1 VSKPTAFG
9 QALEKSYITSQK
21 RNSMNFWQS
30 STLILTMILIVLPA
44 PAQIKIDYT
53 LTMDGSLT
61 SISPYIFGTNQ
72 LLSGGENWTALRIGG
87 NRLTGYNWENNASN
101 AGSDWN
107 HYSDNYLPSVFGIP
121 SNSSNSPGIV
131 TSTFQNQAIGLGAYS
146 VVTLQM
152 AGCVAKDKN
161 GAVQVSETAPS
172 QRWASVQFEKNSSFT
187 LQPDVSDNVVYID
200 EYVHFLTHTFGLA
213 NSATGIRGYE
223 LDNEPDLWVETH
235 PRLHPDTT
243 KCTELVQ
250 RSIALSSA
258 VKKVDPYAEIFGPV
272 SYGFNGFYSCQSAP
286 DWKSVSAGKGYSWFL
301 DYYLD
306 RMKAASDSA
315 GKRLLDVLDVHWYP
329 EAMGS
334 DNKRITDPSAQ
345 STAAALARVQAPRS
359 LWDSFYRE
367 NSWIG
372 QWFSS
377 YLPLIPRLQKSI
389 DKYYPGTKLAF
400 TEWNY
405 GGEND
410 ISGAIAVV
418 DVLGIFAKRGIYLST
433 FWQLNSTAPYI
444 SAAYKMFR
452 NYDGQNSRFGDL
464 LIPSQAS
471 DSTNSSI
478 YGSYSAGK
486 GEIHLIVVNKNF
498 DQSIEG
504 NFSISSSKTI
514 TSGKVWMLTSASPTI
529 YEAND
534 ISTLAQKSFSYTLP
548 PKSVYHFVLTASG
561 ISSVPLL
568 SADTTQDNL
577 SLHAY
582 PNPFNPSTVIRFA
595 LKTASSVRMVVYDLL
610 GRHMETLLQ
619 GEYSSGSHEVT
630 WVPKG
635 ASGIYLC
642 RMEAV
647 PKDGKSSVVLRTEKL
662 VFIK

>member
-1 VSKPTAFG
+1 
-9 QALEKSYITSQK
+9 
-21 RNSMNFWQS
+21 MNLFRS
-30 STLILTMILIVLPA
+30 SSLLLSMILIVLPT

-53 LTMDGSLT
+53 ITMNGSLK
-61 SISPYIFGTNQ
+61 SISPYIYGTNQ

-87 NRLTGYNWENNASN
+87 NRLTGYNWENNASS
-101 AGSDWN
+101 AGSDWS

-121 SNSSNSPGIV
+121 ANISNSPGIV
-131 TSTFQNQAIGLGAYS
+131 TTTFQNQAIGLGAYS

-152 AGCVAKDKN
+152 AGYVSADKN

-172 QRWASVQFEKNSSFT
+172 QRWARVQFEKNSSWS
-187 LQPDVSDNVVYID
+187 LQPDVSDSVVYID

-223 LDNEPDLWVETH
+223 LDNEPDLWVGTH
-235 PRLHPDTT
+235 PRLHPDVT
-243 KCTELVQ
+243 KCAELVE

-286 DWKSVSAGKGYSWFL
+286 DWNSVSAGKGYSWFL

-306 RMKAASDSA
+306 CMKAASDSA
-315 GKRLLDVLDVHWYP
+315 GKRLLDVLDLHWYS

-334 DNKRITDPSAQ
+334 DNKRITDPASQ

-359 LWDSFYRE
+359 LWDFSYRE

-377 YLPLIPRLQKSI
+377 YLPLIPRVQRSI
-389 DKYYPGTKLAF
+389 DKHYPGTKLAF

-405 GGEND
+405 GGED
-410 ISGAIAVV
+410 DVSGAIAIV
-418 DVLGIFAKRGIYLST
+418 DVLGVFAKYGVYLST

-452 NYDGQNSRFGDL
+452 NYDGQNSGFGDL

-478 YGSYSAGK
+478 YGSFSAGK
-486 GEIHLIVVNKNF
+486 KEIHLIVVNKNF

-504 NFSISSSKTI
+504 NFSISSSKAI
-514 TSGKVWMLTSASPTI
+514 TGGKVWMLTSASPTI
-529 YEAND
+529 HEAND
-534 ISTLAQKSFSYTLP
+534 IPTPAQKSFSYTLP
-548 PKSVYHFVLTASG
+548 PKSVHHFVLATSDV
-561 ISSVPLL
+561 SSIPLL
-568 SADTTQDNL
+568 NADTAPTGF
-577 SLHAY
+577 SVHAY
-582 PNPFNPSTVIRFA
+582 PNPFNPSTTVEYQLPKAARVSLKVFNTLGQEVAVLVDEEKSAGHYQVRWGAAFPSGVYFIRYQA
-595 LKTASSVRMVVYDLL
+595 GEYLETKRMV
-610 GRHMETLLQ
+610 LQ
-619 GEYSSGSHEVT
+619 
-630 WVPKG
+630 
-635 ASGIYLC
+635 
-642 RMEAV
+642 R
-647 PKDGKSSVVLRTEKL
+647 
-662 VFIK
+662 